1 MAEEVETAQR
11 TLKRYLGLVTTGQE
25 DERKRLARELHDDT
39 LQSLIALNQR
49 VMMVRRS
56 TKNIG
61 FDESLAEIEEMI
73 TQTMAE
79 LRRLTRALRP
89 IYLEDLGLVTALHTM
104 TQEMSQS
111 SSIQINF
118 QFEGE
123 EKRLT
128 DNIEIALF
136 RISQEAL
143 SNILRHSEATE
154 AAVNIDFRQTEVLLK
169 ISDNGKGFIPP
180 SNPGLLSNL
189 GHFGLLGIYERAEL
203 IGASISVDSEIDQ
216 GTTIRLAIP
225 I

>member
-1 MAEEVETAQR
+1 M
-11 TLKRYLGLVTTGQE
+11 
-25 DERKRLARELHDDT
+25 
-39 LQSLIALNQR
+39 
-49 VMMVRRS
+49 
-56 TKNIG
+56 
-61 FDESLAEIEEMI
+61 
-73 TQTMAE
+73 
-79 LRRLTRALRP
+79 TR
-89 IYLEDLGLVTALHTM
+89 
-104 TQEMSQS
+104 S